1 MVAIEIAQ
9 EIHDIYLCELAMGV
23 PPPDNERRLSRK
35 SRAYSHHASHQ
46 AVLEKRMLGCFLL
59 FRRYVLM
66 PLVAICVPWVVMYR
80 GADSLSICF
89 NTLAILVCLS
99 LDKYAYDSA
108 LPEATKGDFEEHGRV
123 ELTDTNLW
131 TLKWIKAADIV
142 TLLVTLVVSIPYSNR
157 FAMPGAVSM
166 FFIYFWS
173 FVAGIIEG
181 LVFVLSNDPTASFG
195 AKAWSFA
202 VRFLSALVATGFGF
216 IVLAVI
222 LAFGTILRS
231 YLILA

>member
-1 MVAIEIAQ
+1 
-9 EIHDIYLCELAMGV
+9 
-23 PPPDNERRLSRK
+23 
-35 SRAYSHHASHQ
+35 
-46 AVLEKRMLGCFLL
+46 MLGCFLL

-66 PLVAICVPWVVMYR
+66 PVVATCVPWVVQYR

-123 ELTDTNLW
+123 ELTDLNLW

-157 FAMPGAVSM
+157 FAMPGLYSM
-166 FFIYFWS
+166 LCVYFWS

-181 LVFVLSNDPTASFG
+181 LIFVLYNDPKASFG

-202 VRFLSALVATGFGF
+202 VRFLSALLATVLGFFVNGF
-216 IVLAVI
+216 ISL
-222 LAFGTILRS
+222 LGTSLRS